1 VDHVNALLQLHHCPA
16 YPADDVLRGL
26 CHHLLTLQPASMSLM
41 VDLSTSNFLTLLAI
55 IPQKSPSFT
64 TNEQIPPKRSTP

>member
-1 VDHVNALLQLHHCPA
+1 MLFSSFTTVLPILPT
-16 YPADDVLRGL
+16 DVLRGL

-64 TNEQIPPKRSTP
+64 TNEQMPPKRDTS